1 MPFDDWL
8 EQHKAILEPLL
19 RNDVAEA
26 LWLAWYA
33 GYQKGL
39 DDAREID
46 KEYWNIKWLGNSF

>member
-46 KEYWNIKWLGNSF
+46 KEYWNIK